1 MSAWRREGI
10 ERLPEFRSLIEQA
23 SSPMSLWIDLWL
35 AFEDAFSKGNSE
47 RLSKILG
54 YARSCWSSPGDD
66 VVTAVMCGFF
76 EHLPRRAAIRQAMP
90 TLISSTEFTALREV
104 FRYHGGDSAIDELDR
119 AFKHPGR
126 FKIRSRAT

>member
-1 MSAWRREGI
+1 
-10 ERLPEFRSLIEQA
+10 
-23 SSPMSLWIDLWL
+23 MSLWIDLWL